1 MGPPSPRGSQSTGIV
16 TPVGFVDLELMV
28 TPFINHDASA
38 ERFAMTKKPS
48 RKPKKVVLGKYRV
61 SKYAESFAYLAFDK
75 SWVGKMVKIMAEVLD
90 D

>member
-1 MGPPSPRGSQSTGIV
+1 
-16 TPVGFVDLELMV
+16 
-28 TPFINHDASA
+28 
-38 ERFAMTKKPS
+38 MTKKPS